1 MPLGA
6 LMGPIGLKAAVLVME
21 TSFLVSRL
29 RVTKETQKELLFLKI
44 FVFDEF
50 RGPLKGALLGPKGP

>member
-1 MPLGA
+1 
-6 LMGPIGLKAAVLVME
+6 MGPKGQKVAVLVME

-29 RVTKETQKELLFLKI
+29 SSDKKKPSKELLFLKI

-50 RGPLKGALLGPKGP
+50 RGPLKGGLKG

>member
-1 MPLGA
+1 
-6 LMGPIGLKAAVLVME
+6 MGPKGLKAAVLVME

-29 RVTKETQKELLFLKI
+29 SVTKETQKELLFLKI

-50 RGPLKGALLGPKGP
+50 RGPLKEALLGPRGALKG

>member
-1 MPLGA
+1 
-6 LMGPIGLKAAVLVME
+6 MGPKGLKAAVLVME

-29 RVTKETQKELLFLKI
+29 SVTKETQKELLFLKI

>member
-1 MPLGA
+1 
-6 LMGPIGLKAAVLVME
+6 MGTIGLKAAVLVME

-29 RVTKETQKELLFLKI
+29 SVKKTKQKELLFLKM

-50 RGPLKGALLGPKGP
+50 RGPLKGALLGPNGP

>member
-1 MPLGA
+1 
-6 LMGPIGLKAAVLVME
+6 MGPKGLKAAVLVME

-29 RVTKETQKELLFLKI
+29 SVTKKQKELLFLKI
-44 FVFDEF
+44 FVFDEL